1 MTISKK
7 KLKELKKEEQKLP
20 LGNDGDVLGGVTA
33 TVLNYAKKG
42 EPRYCIK
49 VSGSKPMVKTYMS
62 RIEFLKELE
71 KRI

>member
-1 MTISKK
+1 MTISK
-7 KLKELKKEEQKLP
+7 LELARIKKEERKLP
-20 LGNDGDVLGGVTA
+20 LGNADDMLGGVTA

-42 EPRYCIK
+42 EPRYCIN
-49 VSGSKPMVKTYMS
+49 VSGSKPETKTYMS

>member
-1 MTISKK
+1 MTISK
-7 KLKELKKEEQKLP
+7 LELARIKKEERKIP
-20 LGNDGDVLGGVTA
+20 LGNADDVLGGVTA

-49 VSGSKPMVKTYMS
+49 VSGSKPEVKTYFS
-62 RIEFLKELE
+62 RIAFLKELE